1 MTITTKLPFVLLA
14 IPLAL
19 ALGCGGEEATEPPK
33 TADATQEVE
42 QLAGEMAEAGVLP
55 RDEQKVPAPGAE
67 GGVLQVS
74 GEVASPVASE
84 LVPRT
89 GGRVEAVLVDA
100 GDLVRE
106 GQTLARLETDYLRLD
121 RERAAA
127 ELSRARAA
135 RQEAE
140 SDFRRKAELLQR
152 NSIPQAVHDRS
163 KGAFEQA
170 QAQVAAAQA
179 ALDLVDQRIADAQ
192 LRSPLDGVVAER
204 RVDPGER
211 LSDST
216 VAFVVMRVRPLELRF
231 ELPERYLP
239 QVSTGQQV
247 RARVDAYPLEV
258 FAGEVVRLSRVVDPT
273 SRRFRVVAQLPNED
287 GRLRPGMFAR
297 VELPAIRAAGGAVTP
312 NGPSGEVPGA

>member
-1 MTITTKLPFVLLA
+1 MKITTKLPFVLLA
-14 IPLAL
+14 LAV
-19 ALGCGGEEATEPPK
+19 GCGGEEATEPPK
-33 TADATQEVE
+33 ATDTTQEVE
-42 QLAGEMAEAGVLP
+42 QLAGEMAEAGVLSD
-55 RDEQKVPAPGAE
+55 DEQKAPAPGAE
-67 GGVLQVS
+67 SGVLQVS

-127 ELSRARAA
+127 ELARARAA
-135 RQEAE
+135 RDEAE

-179 ALDLVDQRIADAQ
+179 ALELASQRLADAQ
-192 LRSPLDGVVAER
+192 LRSPFDGVVAER

-231 ELPERYLP
+231 ELPERYLS

-247 RARVDAYPLEV
+247 RARVDAYPGEQ
-258 FAGEVVRLSRVVDPT
+258 FAGKVVRLSHVVDAA
-273 SRRFRVVAQLPNED
+273 SRRFAVVAQLPNED
-287 GRLRPGMFAR
+287 GRLRPGMFAL
-297 VELPAIRAAGGAVTP
+297 VELPAVHAAGVEEVASRSTE
-312 NGPSGEVPGA
+312 EVPGA